1 MAEMEE
7 VIVVASCN
15 ELISALEKG
24 AYDSILESLYAPD
37 SKENDLAAARQRAL
51 GIAEE
56 FLTAF
61 SGAQQGQT
69 ALFSAPGRTEIGGN
83 HTDHQH
89 GRVLCASVNLDM
101 LACAAPNGQN
111 VIRIRSEGYPMLEV
125 ELDDLLPRADEAGT
139 SAALVR
145 GVAARITQLGYT
157 VGGFDACVTSDVLSG
172 SGLSSSAAY
181 EVMVGTILNHFFCGG
196 ELDAIEIAKIGQYA
210 ENVYFGKPCGLMD
223 QMASSVGAVVS
234 IDFTDTAA
242 PVVERVEFDFM
253 KANHALCIID
263 TGSCHAD
270 LTEDYAEIPREMG
283 QVAAYFGKE
292 VLRQVPRAQF
302 EQSISALREAC
313 GDRAVLRAMHFYHD
327 DERAQQEADALRRG
341 DFEEFLTLV
350 NESGLSSAMLL
361 QNIYTCNEPKQQAV
375 SLALAVGRS
384 LLGGTGA
391 IRVHGGGFAG
401 TIQAFV
407 PMDKLEVFKTGMEAL
422 LGEGACY
429 VLCIRPVGGCVI
441 TQ

>member
-1 MAEMEE
+1 M
-7 VIVVASCN
+7 ASCSELMFGLERGSYDSVLKPLYSPDGN
-15 ELISALEKG
+15 ESALVV
-24 AYDSILESLYAPD
+24 
-37 SKENDLAAARQRAL
+37 ARQRAI
-51 GIAEE
+51 GIVKGFSA
-56 FLTAF
+56 AF
-61 SGAQQGQT
+61 SDAQQGGT

-101 LACAAPNGQN
+101 MACAAPNGQN

-125 ELDDLLPRADEAGT
+125 GLDDLLPRADEAGT

-181 EVMVGTILNHFFCGG
+181 EVLIGTILNHFFCGG

-210 ENVYFGKPCGLMD
+210 ENIYFGKPCGLMD
-223 QMASSVGAVVS
+223 QMASSVGGVVS
-234 IDFTDTAA
+234 IDFTDTAS
-242 PVVERVEFDFM
+242 PLVERVEFDFM
-253 KANHALCIID
+253 EANHALCIID

-292 VLRQVPRAQF
+292 VLRQVPQVQF
-302 EQSISALREAC
+302 EQSVCALREVC

-327 DERAQQEADALRRG
+327 DERAQREADALRRG
-341 DFEEFLTLV
+341 DFEGFLTLV

-384 LLGGTGA
+384 LLDGTGA

-407 PMDKLEVFKTGMEAL
+407 SMDKLEVFKTGMEAL
-422 LGEGACY
+422 LGKGACY
-429 VLCIRPVGGCVI
+429 VLRIRPVGGCVI
-441 TQ
+441 TK